1 MSASPAGAP
10 VKDRRPARSKSPSR
24 PAHKVKRFTRA
35 DKIVLTLMV
44 VGPLALEAVLI
55 WFPTILSVGLSFARW
70 NGLGDLSTIK
80 GAGTANYQY
89 IFEHYPP
96 FWPAVLHNVIWLL
109 FLGVIATPLGIVFA
123 VLLDKKIRYSRIYQ
137 SIFFLPV
144 MLSLALIGII
154 WQLIYSGDNG
164 LINSALGINGTHDA
178 INFFGDKSINL
189 WAALIAQTWRHA
201 GYVMILYLA
210 GLKGIDPTLREA
222 AALDGASFWQTF
234 RKVIFPAMK
243 PINTIVIVITIIEAL
258 RAFDLVYIINRGT
271 NGLELLSALVVQNLL
286 GEGQDLGVGSA
297 IAVVLLVVSL
307 VPIIFYL
314 IMTFRKDADS

>member
-1 MSASPAGAP
+1 
-10 VKDRRPARSKSPSR
+10 
-24 PAHKVKRFTRA
+24 
-35 DKIVLTLMV
+35 
-44 VGPLALEAVLI
+44 
-55 WFPTILSVGLSFARW
+55 
-70 NGLGDLSTIK
+70 
-80 GAGTANYQY
+80 
-89 IFEHYPP
+89 
-96 FWPAVLHNVIWLL
+96 
-109 FLGVIATPLGIVFA
+109 
-123 VLLDKKIRYSRIYQ
+123 
-137 SIFFLPV
+137 

-164 LINSALGINGTHDA
+164 LINSALGINGTHHA

-210 GLKGIDPTLREA
+210 GLKGIDPTLKEA

-234 RKVIFPAMK
+234 RQVVFPAMK

-258 RAFDLVYIINRGT
+258 RAFDLVYIINGGT

-297 IAVVLLVVSL
+297 IAVVLLIVSL
-307 VPIIFYL
+307 VPIVFYL
-314 IMTFRKDADS
+314 VKTFRKDAES